1 MDYNTKHG
9 ITPRSVVRPVQ
20 ASLSMFKA
28 NEGSGNVLR
37 EGGARADETV
47 LDVIR
52 ELEGEMA
59 EAAQKL
65 EYERAALL
73 RDQIRELKKQAGM
86 SGEAMPQQPVNYRDA
101 IKKKRGKKG

>member
-1 MDYNTKHG
+1 MYGRATDVEAN
-9 ITPRSVVRPVQ
+9 VVRETGTDADV
-20 ASLSMFKA
+20 LS
-28 NEGSGNVLR
+28 
-37 EGGARADETV
+37 
-47 LDVIR
+47 VIR

-86 SGEAMPQQPVNYRDA
+86 SADDASLPQKKVNYREVL
-101 IKKKRGKKG
+101 KKKRAGKK